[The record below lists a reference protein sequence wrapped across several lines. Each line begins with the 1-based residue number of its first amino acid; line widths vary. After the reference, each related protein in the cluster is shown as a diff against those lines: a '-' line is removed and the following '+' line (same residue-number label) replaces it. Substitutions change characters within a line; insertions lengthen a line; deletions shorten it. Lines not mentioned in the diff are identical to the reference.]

1 MDVLLE
7 KLNRAQIE
15 AINST
20 EGYVQVIAGLDL
32 VKHER

>member
-7 KLNRAQIE
+7 KLNIAQIE
-15 AINST
+15 AIKSI